1 MVRAT
6 TVNWGRVLGLA
17 NSLMCVGVSVGYFF
31 AKDYRRGLYYAG
43 VAFINV
49 VLVW

>member
-6 TVNWGRVLGLA
+6 TVNWGRNLGLC
-17 NSLMCVGVSVGYFF
+17 NSVMCVAIAVGYFF
-31 AKDYRRGLYYAG
+31 AKDYRRALYYTG
-43 VAFINV
+43 VAFINI